1 MGRDAKSQIVLE
13 LMAEFVEDH
22 VRQRSARAFGMEE
35 VKGSLGTLLREAEV
49 AVDLTAGDDAWMR
62 DWLDRHPLLLKQ
74 GNSAAPAWK
83 PGLNVRPQQRT

>member
-62 DWLDRHPLLLKQ
+62 DWLDRHPLLLRDR
-74 GNSAAPAWK
+74 SVTAPVWK
-83 PGLNVRPQQRT
+83 PGFNISSHGRG